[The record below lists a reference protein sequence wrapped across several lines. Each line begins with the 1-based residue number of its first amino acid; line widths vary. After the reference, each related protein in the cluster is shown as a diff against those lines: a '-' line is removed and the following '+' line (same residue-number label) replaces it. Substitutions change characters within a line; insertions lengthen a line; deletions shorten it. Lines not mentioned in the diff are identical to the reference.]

1 MIFEYSNHVQCTKE
15 EAWKL
20 ISDLER
26 RPDWIHFQERCY
38 WTEKK
43 PGMIGSKY
51 QEKEVF
57 LGIPLNINYEITAWV
72 EYERMSSKCKMPPF
86 YPVID
91 VVVIEENDGVF
102 CSLIVNAKMGPFALV
117 PEKFLR
123 KQVDALVQ
131 PLVDKFIEI
140 LESESVLKR
149 PK

>member
-20 ISDLER
+20 ITDLER
-26 RPDWIHFQERCY
+26 RPDWIHFQEKCY
-38 WTEKK
+38 WINKK
-43 PGMIGSKY
+43 QGMIGSTY

-57 LGIPLNINYEITAWV
+57 LGIPLNISYEVTAWK
-72 EYERMSSKCKMPPF
+72 EYERMSSICKMPPF
-86 YPVID
+86 YPVVDII
-91 VVVIEENDGVF
+91 VLEESDGVF
-102 CSLIVNAKMGPFALV
+102 CSLVINAKLGPFRLV
-117 PEKFLR
+117 PEKFIR

-131 PLVDKFIEI
+131 PLVDKFIQI

>member
-1 MIFEYSNHVQCTKE
+1 M
-15 EAWKL
+15 A
-20 ISDLER
+20 
-26 RPDWIHFQERCY
+26 
-38 WTEKK
+38 
-43 PGMIGSKY
+43 
-51 QEKEVF
+51 
-57 LGIPLNINYEITAWV
+57 
-72 EYERMSSKCKMPPF
+72 PF
-86 YPVID
+86 YPVVD

-140 LESESVLKR
+140 LETESVLRK